1 MATNVFVS
9 FRFKDG
15 KDLKEELV
23 KLFDSS
29 TEVINRS
36 EDVDRTDMTEETIRK
51 YLYNKLKDTSVTVV
65 ILTPEA
71 INYRTNWLSE
81 YDDWLYDELRY
92 SLEDRSENRTNGVV
106 ALYTD
111 ESKDSLIEA
120 STHTCDVCNE
130 EKSSTTIND
139 FENLVRRN
147 MMNVKSKY
155 KSNPCEGLYDRGKD
169 SYISLV
175 HFDDFKND
183 YSKYIEEAKEKRD
196 RKEEFDIVK
205 RM

>member
-15 KDLKEELV
+15 VDLKEELIE
-23 KLFDSS
+23 LFDSS

-36 EDVDRTDMTEETIRK
+36 EDEDRSEMTEETIRK
-51 YLYNKLKDTSVTVV
+51 YLYDKLKNTSVTII

-71 INYRTNWLSE
+71 INYRKDWFGE

-92 SLEDRSENRTNGVV
+92 SLEDRDKNRTNGAI

-111 ESKDSLIEA
+111 ESRDLLMKSN
-120 STHTCDVCNE
+120 THSCNVCNE
-130 EKSSTTIND
+130 ETSCTTILQ
-139 FENLVRRN
+139 FENLVRKN
-147 MMNVKSKY
+147 MMNIKSEY
-155 KSNPCEGLYDRGKD
+155 KAESCEDLYNSEKD

-175 HFDDFKND
+175 HFDDFKKD
-183 YSKYIEEAKEKRD
+183 YNKYINVAKDKRD
-196 RKEEFDIVK
+196 RKDEFDLVK